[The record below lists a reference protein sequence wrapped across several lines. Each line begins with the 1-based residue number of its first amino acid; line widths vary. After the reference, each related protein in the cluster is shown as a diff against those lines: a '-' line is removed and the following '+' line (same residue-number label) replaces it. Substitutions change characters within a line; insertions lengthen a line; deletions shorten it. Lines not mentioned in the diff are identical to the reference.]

1 LYSYPSPICGLF
13 QFFYANWNS
22 LQGTLIDAVGPHSLQ
37 ITAYRIYEFLCHY
50 LNVISKIFSMN
61 IPQKFILCTSII
73 LSAAQNHVYRDSDT
87 SQTQSN
93 MLFRCSYFFPMP
105 QLTADCNRVV
115 VLGVQPSDCVE
126 FNAMRMVKL
135 IQTVMQFK
143 ISEDYYLSDIL
154 LADYGSVTLGH
165 DTKITPS
172 LLKKYELCAFVSST
186 YIFCVCKTI
195 EFSTI

>member
-1 LYSYPSPICGLF
+1 MSLFKCDLKNIVHEYPSNI
-13 QFFYANWNS
+13 
-22 LQGTLIDAVGPHSLQ
+22 HSLYFHYPLCRTKSH
-37 ITAYRIYEFLCHY
+37 IYRQCYVTNAVKYGSFVADI
-50 LNVISKIFSMN
+50 
-61 IPQKFILCTSII
+61 
-73 LSAAQNHVYRDSDT
+73 
-87 SQTQSN
+87 
-93 MLFRCSYFFPMP
+93 FPMP

-143 ISEDYYLSDIL
+143 ISEDHYLSDIL
-154 LADYGSVTLGH
+154 VADYGSVTLGH